1 MRHKKQFSTNPKLR
15 RKLKKENNTA
25 HQIKEQNTKKINIK
39 NYLNRKQKKQRKEN
53 SLDELTRDFI
63 EYVKDTKNMRL
74 NLNDIVKKL
83 NVKKRRI
90 YDITNVLEG
99 KIFFLFIR
107 DRLYQKRSKKSSYL
121 VKT

>member
-39 NYLNRKQKKQRKEN
+39 NYLNRKQKRQRKEN

-63 EYVKDTKNMRL
+63 QYVKDTKNMRL
-74 NLNDIVKKL
+74 NLNDIVKEL

-107 DRLYQKRSKKSSYL
+107 DRLYQKKSKKSSYL

>member
-1 MRHKKQFSTNPKLR
+1 MRHKKQFSTNPKLKR
-15 RKLKKENNTA
+15 TLIKSNNTSN
-25 HQIKEQNTKKINIK
+25 QIKEQNTKKINIK
-39 NYLNRKQKKQRKEN
+39 NYLNRKQKRQRKEN

-63 EYVKDTKNMRL
+63 QYVKDTKNMRL
-74 NLNDIVKKL
+74 NLNDIVKEL

>member
-25 HQIKEQNTKKINIK
+25 HQIKEQNTKKINLK
-39 NYLNRKQKKQRKEN
+39 NYLNRKQKRQRKEN

-63 EYVKDTKNMRL
+63 QYVKDTKNMRL
-74 NLNDIVKKL
+74 NLNDIVKEL

>member
-1 MRHKKQFSTNPKLR
+1 MRYKKQFSTNPKLKR
-15 RKLKKENNTA
+15 TLIKSNNTSN
-25 HQIKEQNTKKINIK
+25 QIKEQNTKKINIK
-39 NYLNRKQKKQRKEN
+39 NYLNRKQKRQRKEN

-63 EYVKDTKNMRL
+63 QYVKDTKNMRL
-74 NLNDIVKKL
+74 NLNDIVKEL

>member
-1 MRHKKQFSTNPKLR
+1 MRFKKQFSTSHKF
-15 RKLKKENNTA
+15 KTAIKKETKTF
-25 HQIKEQNTKKINIK
+25 HQTNEQNIKKINIK
-39 NYLNRKQKKQRKEN
+39 NYQNKKIKRQRKEN

-63 EYVKDTKNMRL
+63 QYVKDTKNIKL

-99 KIFFLFIR
+99 KNNIN
-107 DRLYQKRSKKSSYL
+107 
-121 VKT
+121 

>member
-1 MRHKKQFSTNPKLR
+1 MRHKKQLSTNPKIK
-15 RKLKKENNTA
+15 RKIKKENNTSL
-25 HQIKEQNTKKINIK
+25 QIKEQNTKKINIK
-39 NYLNRKQKKQRKEN
+39 NYLNRKQKRQRKEN

-63 EYVKDTKNMRL
+63 QYVKDTKDMKL

-99 KIFFLFIR
+99 KKFFFNF
-107 DRLYQKRSKKSSYL
+107 
-121 VKT
+121 

>member
-1 MRHKKQFSTNPKLR
+1 MRHKKQFSTNPKLKR
-15 RKLKKENNTA
+15 TLIKSINTSN
-25 HQIKEQNTKKINIK
+25 QIKEQNTKKINIK
-39 NYLNRKQKKQRKEN
+39 NYLNRKQKRQRKEN

-63 EYVKDTKNMRL
+63 QYVKDTKNMRL
-74 NLNDIVKKL
+74 NLNDIVKEL

-107 DRLYQKRSKKSSYL
+107 DRLYQKRSKKPSYL

>member
-39 NYLNRKQKKQRKEN
+39 NYLNRKQKRQRKEN

-63 EYVKDTKNMRL
+63 QYVKDTKNMRL
-74 NLNDIVKKL
+74 NLNDIVKEL

>member
-1 MRHKKQFSTNPKLR
+1 MRYKKQFSTNPKLKR
-15 RKLKKENNTA
+15 TLIKSNNTSN
-25 HQIKEQNTKKINIK
+25 QIKEQNTKKINIK

-83 NVKKRRI
+83 NVKERRI

-99 KIFFLFIR
+99 KIYFFLF
-107 DRLYQKRSKKSSYL
+107 
-121 VKT
+121 